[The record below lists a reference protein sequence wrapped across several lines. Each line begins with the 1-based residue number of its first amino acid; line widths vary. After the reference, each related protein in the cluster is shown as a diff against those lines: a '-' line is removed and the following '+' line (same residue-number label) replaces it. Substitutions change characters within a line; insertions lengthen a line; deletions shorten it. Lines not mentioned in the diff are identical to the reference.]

1 MNNVPG
7 MTFGFDGPSV
17 TGWWV
22 NPKTGDKFKAI
33 DTFFEDNRLL
43 IKTAD
48 GRLLDY
54 NRIQDYVQTD
64 KPDSIQVN
72 KQQNKPKPKQES
84 IPIEVLNEIEK
95 PEDMQNEA
103 IDLLIPEDNIYSRP
117 QEPARLGNMYNQPAV
132 QEPVGDAAIVNRAL
146 QSKTTPNITG
156 NVTWT
161 DFPQREI
168 EMLVD
173 VMSVP
178 KEAIIDYY
186 TSQISLETIRDMVK
200 VIISEFI
207 EKKLSY
213 ASVPTTIDDVVKE
226 QPKLAD
232 ENPKTTKKPTVAKK
246 TTTKKK

>member
-1 MNNVPG
+1 
-7 MTFGFDGPSV
+7 
-17 TGWWV
+17 
-22 NPKTGDKFKAI
+22 
-33 DTFFEDNRLL
+33 
-43 IKTAD
+43 
-48 GRLLDY
+48 
-54 NRIQDYVQTD
+54 
-64 KPDSIQVN
+64 
-72 KQQNKPKPKQES
+72 
-84 IPIEVLNEIEK
+84 
-95 PEDMQNEA
+95 
-103 IDLLIPEDNIYSRP
+103 
-117 QEPARLGNMYNQPAV
+117 MYNQPAV

-207 EKKLSY
+207 EKKLGY
-213 ASVPTTIDDVVKE
+213 ASVLTTIDDTIKE
-226 QPKLAD
+226 QPKVV
-232 ENPKTTKKPTVAKK
+232 EEKPKTVVKKPTVAKK